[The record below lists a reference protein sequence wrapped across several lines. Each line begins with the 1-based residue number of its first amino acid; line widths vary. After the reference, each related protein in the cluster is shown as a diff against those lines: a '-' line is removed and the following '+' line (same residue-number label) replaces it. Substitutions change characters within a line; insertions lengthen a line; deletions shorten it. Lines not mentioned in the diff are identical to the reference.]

1 MGTPYKGAPRR
12 RFAAPADIPLSER
25 PLPFPLPAARATAV
39 AEAALGIALLSIM
52 DATIKG
58 LSARYAV
65 VEIAFARYAFGSLAM
80 GFLVWRLRPGWPS
93 REAIRANGV
102 RALLV
107 VVTAL
112 SFFHGLSALP
122 LAEALALSFL
132 SPILIA
138 LFATLLLREP
148 LRPPVLA
155 ALLVGFVGV
164 GVVVHGQA
172 EAGGSEAR
180 SLFGIAAVLL
190 SALTYALSMVLLRA
204 RARRDP
210 VITIVAIQNFGPA
223 LILGAPT
230 ALAWQAPGGFDL
242 ALLALAGLL
251 GVAGHLVLSRAYAAA
266 EAARLAVVEYTAM
279 IWALGI
285 GYAFFDE
292 VPTVSTLVGAGL
304 ILAGALIASRR

>member
-1 MGTPYKGAPRR
+1 M
-12 RFAAPADIPLSER
+12 
-25 PLPFPLPAARATAV
+25 PLPPPATRTTALI
-39 AEAALGIALLSIM
+39 EAALGIALLSVM

-58 LSARYAV
+58 LSARYSV
-65 VEIAFARYAFGSLAM
+65 VEIAFARYAFGSLAI
-80 GFLVWRLRPGWPS
+80 GLLAWRLRPGWPS
-93 REAIRANGV
+93 RATIRVNGV

-148 LRPPVLA
+148 LRPPVIA
-155 ALLVGFVGV
+155 ALLVGLVGV
-164 GVVVHGQA
+164 GIVVHGQVA
-172 EAGGSEAR
+172 AGRGEAR
-180 SLFGIAAVLL
+180 SLAGAAAVLL

-223 LILGAPT
+223 LILGPPT
-230 ALAWQAPGGFDL
+230 ALAWQEPGGADL

-266 EAARLAVVEYTAM
+266 EAARLAVMEYTAM
-279 IWALGI
+279 IWAVGI
-285 GYAFFDE
+285 GYMAFAE
-292 VPTVSTLVGAGL
+292 VPTPSTLVGAGL
-304 ILAGALIASRR
+304 ILVGALIANRR